1 MFKTLLSC
9 AILWLE
15 VFWFFIMALFFLLL
29 ISPVFADI
37 QKNHIV
43 NQTVTTVDGYDIKRL
58 FTTPE
63 ALNTALEV
71 IDTRYKDLKMAGYI
85 AYTFHGFAL
94 ATALASMKSVKAI
107 YMDSTYKMDCAPKEN
122 FVIITD
128 ILESPKDIKRII
140 ASVKAK
146 GGNVVEVSCVT
157 ELSEHNARGDIE
169 VPVASIFV
177 NAPKK

>member
-1 MFKTLLSC
+1 MFL
-9 AILWLE
+9 
-15 VFWFFIMALFFLLL
+15 FLLL
-29 ISPVFADI
+29 LVSPLCADI

-43 NQTVTTVDGYDIKRL
+43 NQTVTTADGYDIKRL
-58 FTTPE
+58 FANPE
-63 ALNTALEV
+63 ALKTALEV

-94 ATALASMKSVKAI
+94 ATALASQKSVKAI
-107 YMDSTYKMDCAPKEN
+107 YLDPTSKMDCAPKEN

-128 ILESPKDIKRII
+128 ILKLPTDIKRII

-146 GGNVVEVSCVT
+146 GGNVVEVSCIT
-157 ELSEHNARGDIE
+157 ELPEHNARGDIE

-177 NAPKK
+177 NAPKKGK